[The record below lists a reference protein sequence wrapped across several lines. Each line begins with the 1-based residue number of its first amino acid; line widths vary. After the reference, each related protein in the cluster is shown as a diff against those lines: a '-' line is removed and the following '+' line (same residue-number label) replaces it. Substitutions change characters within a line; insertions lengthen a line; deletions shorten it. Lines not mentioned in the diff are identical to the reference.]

1 MMDFSKPGCLIDGNK
16 DRNMVRFEYVD
27 KTWCMV
33 DGRNIARKYGY
44 TKPTFVYLYYRL
56 EKNEFLMFD
65 RVFHKIIQNS
75 NSIPL
80 SSESDSTDDN
90 ETDEEDET
98 DNDDDSEEVEDSDE
112 NGEEDETDNDDD
124 SEEVEDSDENGEEDD
139 NEVDEADDVEPNNL
153 NEFEVFVSHA
163 LANTKSY
170 FCLSYKKSKKIK

>member
-1 MMDFSKPGCLIDGNK
+1 MMDFSKPGWLIDGNK
-16 DRNMVRFEYVD
+16 SRNKVTFEYVD
-27 KTWCMV
+27 NTWCMV
-33 DGRNIARKYGY
+33 DGRTIARRYGY
-44 TKPTFVYLYYRL
+44 TKPTFVYIYYRL
-56 EKNEFLMFD
+56 EKNEFLFFD

-80 SSESDSTDDN
+80 SSESDNTDDN

-139 NEVDEADDVEPNNL
+139 NEVDEADDVEPNNF

-163 LANTKSY
+163 LANTKQVFVSI
-170 FCLSYKKSKKIK
+170 FLFVS

>member
-75 NSIPL
+75 NGIRRENEL
-80 SSESDSTDDN
+80 SDESDNTDDN
-90 ETDEEDET
+90 ETD
-98 DNDDDSEEVEDSDE
+98 
-112 NGEEDETDNDDD
+112 EEDETDNDDD

-139 NEVDEADDVEPNNL
+139 NEVDEADDVEPNNF

-163 LANTKSY
+163 LANTKQVFVSI
-170 FCLSYKKSKKIK
+170 FLFVS